1 MAAEIIVI
9 ISGVDNL
16 LKAMSMKIYEA
27 ATAPNARRV
36 RIFLHEKNIT
46 GIEFVQM
53 DILRGDNLTEA
64 FKQKNPL
71 AKIPILELDD
81 GTVISES
88 VAICRY
94 FEEINA
100 EHPLMGSSPLEK
112 AIIEQWQRRME
123 LSLLMPTG
131 MCFQH
136 TSGYF
141 KDRMNVVP
149 DWGKECGENVKKFL
163 AFLDQHLAS
172 SEYIAGDSFSIADIT
187 ALISI
192 DFNRV
197 NNIRIADEQ
206 KNLKRW
212 YANVSSRPSAKA

>member
-1 MAAEIIVI
+1 
-9 ISGVDNL
+9 
-16 LKAMSMKIYEA
+16 MKIYES

-36 RIFLHEKNIT
+36 RIFLHEKNILN
-46 GIEFVQM
+46 IDYIQM
-53 DILRGDNLTEA
+53 DIQSGDNLTEA

-71 AKIPILELDD
+71 AKVPILELDD

-94 FEEINA
+94 FEETNP
-100 EHPLMGSSPLEK
+100 ENPLLGSSAIDK

-136 TSGYF
+136 STGYF
-141 KDRMNVVP
+141 KDRMNVIP
-149 DWGKECGENVKKFL
+149 DWGKECGNNVKKFL
-163 AFLDQHLAS
+163 VFLDAHLATS
-172 SEYIAGDSFSIADIT
+172 KYIAGDSFSIADIT

-197 NNIRIADEQ
+197 NNIKVEDDQI
-206 KNLKRW
+206 NLKRW
-212 YANVSSRPSAKA
+212 YETVSSRPSAKA

>member
-1 MAAEIIVI
+1 
-9 ISGVDNL
+9 
-16 LKAMSMKIYEA
+16 MKIYET

-36 RIFLHEKNIT
+36 RIFLHEKSIED
-46 GIEFVQM
+46 IEFVQM
-53 DILRGDNLTEA
+53 DILRGDNLTEE

-81 GTVISES
+81 GTIISES

-94 FEEINA
+94 FEEMKP
-100 EHPLMGSSPLEK
+100 EHPLMGANPLEK
-112 AIIEQWQRRME
+112 AIIEQWQRRLE

-136 TSGYF
+136 TTGYF
-141 KDRMNVVP
+141 KDRMNVIK
-149 DWGKECGENVKKFL
+149 DWGTECGENVKTFFT
-163 AFLDQHLAS
+163 FLDKHLAS

-187 ALISI
+187 ALITI

-197 NNIRIADEQ
+197 NHIKILDEQ
-206 KNLKRW
+206 SNLKRW
-212 YANVSSRPSAKA
+212 YAAVSSRPSAKA